1 MPNDSDAHVVEAS
14 GLLPQRCGFGAVGVV
29 FGLWSFRS
37 QSWNL
42 WPSRRVY
49 FGARPASLLVPNRT
63 LCSRY
68 SRGVANESERSEA
81 PVRGASLAFKP
92 NQSTP
97 ANALAY
103 SPAKGTNLGKERSGN
118 DCQNGYTPFAALS
131 RTHPAIPVASSPLF
145 PLRKSSSRGERLPRW
160 SAS

>member
-1 MPNDSDAHVVEAS
+1 MSWRLLGCYHRGVVS
-14 GLLPQRCGFGAVGVV
+14 GLWESFSGSGVFEANPGLVAVASSLFWCASRIAPRSPQT
-29 FGLWSFRS
+29 
-37 QSWNL
+37 
-42 WPSRRVY
+42 PY
-49 FGARPASLLVPNRT
+49 
-63 LCSRY
+63 SRY
-68 SRGVANESERSEA
+68 SRGVANQSERSEA
-81 PVRGASLAFKP
+81 PVRGASLACQP

-118 DCQNGYTPFAALS
+118 DCQSGYTPFAALS